1 MNIEIINPLET
12 IIPGVSPQPSTPLVA
27 QPVYGDMNG
36 FVRPTPENT
45 TESVSTSVVFGAP
58 YGQQNNTPH
67 GQENA
72 SYGQQHEGVPQ
83 QSQSHE
89 TPQPEQQS
97 PIQQEKLPHDP
108 DPQQE
113 TSLCDTDSRYT
124 DVAANLPT
132 GLCLVPYTR
141 LSVRPLQLTDHI
153 KLGSGTRIGSYRIIC
168 EAIGA
173 CIDRDWRSLPFSD
186 FIYIAYWLRLNS
198 YKENRFSI
206 EWTCDNRDHNREV
219 FTGKVSQNT
228 LKNTTLVEKA
238 DLRINVIDYD
248 KLLPLTQELY
258 KFGIVCKAPSVD
270 DFLFTLENMEMVSSE
285 DALYFDLATAL
296 STKHGDTLVKR
307 VAFLKNMV
315 ASTPE
320 ETAMDIIAKLQDVV
334 SIVNACG
341 VVQYFNVV
349 CKHCGHTSSK
359 EAEVD
364 LLTFFPFGK

>member
-12 IIPGVSPQPSTPLVA
+12 IIPGVSPQPSTPPVA
-27 QPVYGDMNG
+27 QPAYGDMNG

-45 TESVSTSVVFGAP
+45 TETVSTSVVFGAP
-58 YGQQNNTPH
+58 YGQQSATPS
-67 GQENA
+67 GQQSNSQQENVP
-72 SYGQQHEGVPQ
+72 YGQQ
-83 QSQSHE
+83 QSQPPE

-108 DPQQE
+108 APQRE

-173 CIDRDWRSLPFSD
+173 CIDRDWRSLPFAD

-258 KFGIVCKAPSVD
+258 KFGIVCRAPSVD

-296 STKHGDTLVKR
+296 SAKHGDSLVKR

-315 ASTPE
+315 QSTPE
-320 ETAMDIIAKLQDVV
+320 EVAMDIIAKLQDVV
-334 SIVNACG
+334 SIVNSCG